1 MGMRGAAG
9 GGAATRAAGS
19 TKVGVYGRWL
29 ARQASSTPWGG
40 FAPHGWLGLVLVAVM
55 WPLNWGLG
63 IEGLRTHILFFPLWL
78 GYALVVDA
86 LVLKLRGTSLVTRS
100 ARGFALLY
108 LASMPGWWLF
118 EVINWRTGNWSY
130 SAREQFGN
138 VEYFLYATLCFSTVM
153 AAVFGSAELIRSIR
167 PFERL
172 RNGPSIGSVSAWVR
186 VMPFVGLAALAL
198 VMIWPDRFYPLV
210 WGIAFFLIEPLNA
223 RLGKPTLLEP
233 LSRGD
238 WRPFVALALGAL
250 LCGFFW
256 EMWNYYS
263 APKWFYSTPG
273 AEFWYVFEMPLL
285 GYIGYLPFALELY
298 ALANLILPRPP
309 ALKL

>member
-1 MGMRGAAG
+1 MGMRGVAG
-9 GGAATRAAGS
+9 ETVKGASGS
-19 TKVGVYGRWL
+19 SKVGVYGRWL
-29 ARQASSTPWGG
+29 ARRASRGLGG
-40 FAPHGWLGLVLVAVM
+40 FAPHGWLGLALIAVM

-63 IEGLRTHILFFPLWL
+63 IDGLRTHILFFPLWL
-78 GYALVVDA
+78 GYALVLDA
-86 LVLKLRGTSLVTRS
+86 LVLRRRGTSLITRS

-118 EVINWRTGNWSY
+118 ELINWRTENWSY
-130 SAREQFGN
+130 SARDQFGN
-138 VEYFLYATLCFSTVM
+138 LEYFLFATLCFSTVM
-153 AAVFGSAELIRSIR
+153 AAVFGSAELVRSTRWI
-167 PFERL
+167 ERL
-172 RNGPSIGSVSAWVR
+172 RNGPSIGSERAWAR
-186 VMPFVGLAALAL
+186 TMPFVGVAALVL
-198 VMIWPDRFYPLV
+198 IMIWPNYFYPLV
-210 WGIAFFLIEPLNA
+210 WGTAFFLIEPLNY
-223 RLGKPTLLEP
+223 RLGKPTLLAP

-256 EMWNYYS
+256 EMWNFYA
-263 APKWFYSTPG
+263 APKWFYDTPG
-273 AEFWYVFEMPLL
+273 VNFLHVFEMPIL

>member
-1 MGMRGAAG
+1 MGMRGAMD
-9 GGAATRAAGS
+9 GGAATGTVR
-19 TKVGVYGRWL
+19 VGVYGRWL
-29 ARQASSTPWGG
+29 AGHASRVSWGG
-40 FAPHGWLGLVLVAVM
+40 LAPHGWLGLALIAVM
-55 WPLNWGLG
+55 WPLNWGVG
-63 IEGLRTHILFFPLWL
+63 IDGLRTQILFFPLWL

-86 LVLKLRGTSLVTRS
+86 LVLHRRGTSLITRS

-118 EVINWRTGNWSY
+118 ELINLRTQNWSY
-130 SAREQFGN
+130 SAGGQFSS
-138 VEYFLYATLCFSTVM
+138 VEYFLFATLSFSTVM
-153 AAVFGSAELIRSIR
+153 AAVFSSAELVRSARWI
-167 PFERL
+167 ERL
-172 RNGPSIGSVSAWVR
+172 RNGPGIGSPEAWAR

-198 VMIWPDRFYPLV
+198 LLIWPNRFYPLV
-210 WGIAFFLIEPLNA
+210 WGIAFFMIEPLNH

-256 EMWNYYS
+256 EMWNFYS
-263 APKWFYSTPG
+263 APKWFYDTPG
-273 AEFWYVFEMPLL
+273 VNFWHVFEMPLL
-285 GYIGYLPFALELY
+285 GYLGYLPFALELY